1 MEPMLNEFEQVAAT
15 VKYSEPEIPIV
26 LNRTGKF
33 ADFTPDAKYWRDHLR
48 NSVRFS
54 ESVQELVEGTQE
66 APYFFSHADLVAHW
80 SAKTGKS
87 RQVRPHAH

>member
-1 MEPMLNEFEQVAAT
+1 MGRADPSPNTLPQPRPQPQPQAQAQPELEP
-15 VKYSEPEIPIV
+15 
-26 LNRTGKF
+26 
-33 ADFTPDAKYWRDHLR
+33 
-48 NSVRFS
+48 
-54 ESVQELVEGTQE
+54 VQELVEGTQE